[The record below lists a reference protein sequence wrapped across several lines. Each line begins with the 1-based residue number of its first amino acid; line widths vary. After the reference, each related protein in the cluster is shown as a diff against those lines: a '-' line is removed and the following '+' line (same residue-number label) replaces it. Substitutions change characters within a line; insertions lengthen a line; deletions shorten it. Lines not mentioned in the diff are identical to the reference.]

1 MDRTQFNEEAG
12 RVFSG
17 LVRVFDELDP
27 DVVEAERSGGILKLI
42 FHDGVQFILN
52 TQSAAHQIWLAG
64 ASRGWHF
71 DYSEELQ
78 SWVCPKTGDELY
90 STLESMVSA
99 KLGDSL
105 SLR

>member
-1 MDRTQFNEEAG
+1 MDRAQFNEKAG
-12 RVFSG
+12 RIFTG

-27 DVVEAERSGGILKLI
+27 DVVEAERSGDILKLI
-42 FHDGVQFILN
+42 FHDGMQFILN

-71 DYSEELQ
+71 DYDEQ
-78 SWVCPKTGDELY
+78 RDSWVCGKSGDELFE
-90 STLESMVSA
+90 TLESMVSE
-99 KLGDSL
+99 KLGEKL

>member
-1 MDRTQFNEEAG
+1 MDRTQFNEKAG
-12 RVFSG
+12 LIFTG

-27 DVVEAERSGGILKLI
+27 DVVEAERSGDILKLI

-71 DYSEELQ
+71 DYEE
-78 SWVCPKTGDELY
+78 SRDAWVCSKTGDELFE
-90 STLESMVSA
+90 TLEGMVSK
-99 KLGDSL
+99 KLGESL

>member
-1 MDRTQFNEEAG
+1 MDRAQFNEKAG
-12 RVFSG
+12 RIFTG

-27 DVVEAERSGGILKLI
+27 DVVEAERSGDILKLI

-71 DYSEELQ
+71 DYVEGRDA
-78 SWVCPKTGDELY
+78 WVCAKTGDELY
-90 STLESMVSA
+90 ETLEGMVST
-99 KLGDSL
+99 KLGESL